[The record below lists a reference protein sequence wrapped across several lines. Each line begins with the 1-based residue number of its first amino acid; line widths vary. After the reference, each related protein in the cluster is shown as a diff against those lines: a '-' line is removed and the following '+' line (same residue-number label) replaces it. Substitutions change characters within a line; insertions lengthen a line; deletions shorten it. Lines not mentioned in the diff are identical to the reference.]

1 LIYEIIGN
9 DREEALTIAIN
20 ERIDQLKEDIVA
32 AELDIEEAQDILN
45 EIAARQLVITQQRQ
59 VDALAAAKESALID
73 ARSDM

>member
-1 LIYEIIGN
+1 MIYEIIGN